1 MISTP
6 KFIEDVKEIC
16 FHSKTICM
24 DEPWTLREGAKNVGG
39 GGLWM
44 EQTSF
49 INDPLNGRPVKR
61 NFAVCF
67 SETYGVP
74 VFWFN
79 FYDESGRLLLFDH
92 FQHFAFS
99 SDEIR
104 SQMGES
110 ISQNEHPFLGIAF
123 YNLHPCKTSELM
135 RSLKPRNFVL
145 SFLSTIGSLF
155 KTNWPLALFTN

>member
-1 MISTP
+1 
-6 KFIEDVKEIC
+6 
-16 FHSKTICM
+16 M

-39 GGLWM
+39 GGFWM

-49 INDPLNGRPVKR
+49 ISDPLNGRPVKR

-79 FYDESGRLLLFDH
+79 FYDESGRLLLFNH
-92 FQHFAFS
+92 FQHVAFS